1 MSRRQ
6 AGPPRALSAE
16 ERTAL
21 LRLSRSRRAP
31 AAQLARA
38 RRCWRSPKG
47 KATRRPRSLRAAT
60 PAIPLRAGWRGSTA
74 KGWRRWWRTMVG
86 AIRSATARSSGG
98 GSWPR
103 LPALRTGRGMA
114 RRHGVRGGTCKL
126 LTLFQPATGQVH
138 VQPATRCTNPILHGW
153 LKQTLA
159 LLLTALPRSALGSSR
174 PRAWT
179 NSPRPSHGT
188 ASVGIVDV
196 VTAATDTHS
205 AAPPPVA
212 SLRYAVVKDIP
223 RNGTFRG
230 KWPTS

>member
-74 KGWRRWWRTMVG
+74 KGWRRWWRTMG
-86 AIRSATARSSGG
+86 GPSA
-98 GSWPR
+98 P
-103 LPALRTGRGMA
+103 LRRDQAAADPGRGCPLSGPGA
-114 RRHGVRGGTCKL
+114 QPCRDRHLVRADRVPG
-126 LTLFQPATGQVH
+126 
-138 VQPATRCTNPILHGW
+138 
-153 LKQTLA
+153 
-159 LLLTALPRSALGSSR
+159 
-174 PRAWT
+174 T

-230 KWPTS
+230 KWPTSSSPRFWCEGYFFTASFAGMM